1 MSTTITLPK
10 NTPIVTFCGVASR
23 FMHSIKLTFIDD
35 GKVVKV
41 RKWYGNDR
49 WGRIIGADDLFFEGD
64 DVGSVTA
71 KVKIMITKDRG
82 ESWLEMPYEET
93 GDYTDLHLIKR
104 ISVRE
109 RGDDH
114 SDASVSFNYYLN
126 I

>member
-1 MSTTITLPK
+1 MSTTIILPK

-23 FMHSIKLTFIDD
+23 FMHSIKLTFIED

-49 WGRIIGADDLFFEGD
+49 RGRIIGADDLFFEGEEPGEI
-64 DVGSVTA
+64 VA
-71 KVKIMITKDRG
+71 KVKILVTRDRG
-82 ESWLEMPYEET
+82 QTWDELAYEET

-109 RGDDH
+109 RGEDH

-126 I
+126 V